1 MLIQFVD
8 ENTLRLSILNFGFH
22 ERTIHSYERKAK
34 RVSLRAMKKA
44 YIGIGGNLGRR
55 ERFIAAAMA
64 GLQSFGRVS
73 RVSRWYETAAWNM
86 NDAPDFINLVVEIE
100 TNLGPESLL
109 EHCLSLER
117 KLGRR
122 RDQRIG
128 YASRTIDLDILLYS
142 DEVLALPNLEVPH
155 PGIANRRFVLEPLC
169 DLIPMFVHPVLGKS
183 LVQLRDESS
192 DHSEVRLWASP
203 TVTSA

>member
-1 MLIQFVD
+1 MAD
-8 ENTLRLSILNFGFH
+8 SRFH

-55 ERFIAAAMA
+55 ELFIRAAIGALA
-64 GLQSFGRVS
+64 TVGRVLRTS
-73 RVSRWYETAAWNM
+73 SWYETAPWKM
-86 NDAPDFINLVVEIE
+86 EDAPEFINLVVEIE
-100 TNLGPESLL
+100 TELPPEKLL
-109 EHCLSLER
+109 AHCLLVER
-117 KLGRR
+117 RLGRR
-122 RDQRIG
+122 RDLRIG

>member
-1 MLIQFVD
+1 MAD
-8 ENTLRLSILNFGFH
+8 SRFH

-55 ERFIAAAMA
+55 ELFIRAAIGALA
-64 GLQSFGRVS
+64 TVGRVLRTS
-73 RVSRWYETAAWNM
+73 SWYETAPWKM
-86 NDAPDFINLVVEIE
+86 EDAPEFINLVVEIE
-100 TNLGPESLL
+100 TELPPEKLL
-109 EHCLSLER
+109 AHCLLVER
-117 KLGRR
+117 RLGRR
-122 RDQRIG
+122 RDLRIG
-128 YASRTIDLDILLYS
+128 YASRTIDLDLLLYS

>member
-1 MLIQFVD
+1 MAD
-8 ENTLRLSILNFGFH
+8 SRFH

-55 ERFIAAAMA
+55 ELFIRAAIGALA
-64 GLQSFGRVS
+64 TVGRVLRTS
-73 RVSRWYETAAWNM
+73 SWYETAPWKM
-86 NDAPDFINLVVEIE
+86 EDAPEFINLVVEIE
-100 TNLGPESLL
+100 TELPPEKLL
-109 EHCLSLER
+109 AHCLLVER
-117 KLGRR
+117 SLGRR

-128 YASRTIDLDILLYS
+128 YASRTIDLDILLYA

>member
-1 MLIQFVD
+1 MAD
-8 ENTLRLSILNFGFH
+8 SRFH

-55 ERFIAAAMA
+55 ELFIRAAIGALA
-64 GLQSFGRVS
+64 TVGRVLRTS
-73 RVSRWYETAAWNM
+73 SWYETAPWKM
-86 NDAPDFINLVVEIE
+86 EDAPEFINLVVEIE
-100 TNLGPESLL
+100 TELPPEKLL
-109 EHCLSLER
+109 AHCLLVER
-117 KLGRR
+117 RLGRR
-122 RDQRIG
+122 RDLRIG
-128 YASRTIDLDILLYS
+128 YASRTIDLDLLLYS

-192 DHSEVRLWASP
+192 DHSEVRIWASP